1 MTHSGRMSAHRLRLL
16 LWLLLLPVVLTSLWV
31 GPVSLSLDQLLQP
44 GSRDWQILFEL
55 RLPHLLMSLAA
66 GSVLAITGASMQALF
81 RNPLADPGLIGISAG
96 AALAAVAMLVFGG
109 RLLLGPLGPAL
120 VPMAA
125 FVGGVVVTA
134 LVVRIARTPQ
144 GVSVTTLLFAGIAL
158 NSIAAAAI
166 GIMKYFS
173 DELSLRQ
180 VTFWLLGNLHST
192 DWQNV
197 LLLVAIGA
205 PVILLLLRQGQQLN
219 LLLLGESQAR
229 LLGVMTGRLRRRLVL
244 LVALGVGT
252 VVSLGGLIGFVG
264 LVVPHLVR
272 LLCGPDHRALM
283 PLSALLGALLLTLA
297 DILSRV
303 LVSPAE
309 LPIGIVTALIGGP
322 FFLLMIL
329 YRQRGSV

>member
-1 MTHSGRMSAHRLRLL
+1 MSAHRLGLL
-16 LWLLLLPVVLTSLWV
+16 LWLLLLPVVLISLWV
-31 GPVSLSLDQLLQP
+31 GPVSLSSDALLQP
-44 GSRDWQILFEL
+44 GSRDWLILFEL
-55 RLPHLLMSLAA
+55 RLPRLVMSLAA
-66 GSVLAITGASMQALF
+66 GAILAITGASIQALF
-81 RNPLADPGLIGISAG
+81 RNSLADPGLIGISAG
-96 AALAAVAMLVFGG
+96 AALAAVAVLVFGG
-109 RLLLGPLGPAL
+109 AWLLGPFGPVL
-120 VPMAA
+120 VPLAA
-125 FVGGVVVTA
+125 FAGGLLVTA
-134 LVVRIARTPQ
+134 LVLRIARTPR
-144 GVSVTTLLFAGIAL
+144 GVSVTTMLLAGIAL

-166 GIMKYFS
+166 GVMKYFS

-192 DWQNV
+192 DWGSA
-197 LLLVAIGA
+197 LLLLAIGG
-205 PVILLLLRQGQQLN
+205 PVLLLLLREGQQLN

-229 LLGVMTGRLRRRLVL
+229 LLGVVTSRLRRRLVL

-252 VVSLGGLIGFVG
+252 VVSLGGLIGFIG

-272 LLCGPDHRALM
+272 LLCGPDNRALL

-297 DILSRV
+297 DILARL

-329 YRQRGSV
+329 YRQRGRV